1 MPLCGRHPARQC
13 VCSYALVKMRPG
25 TNRRVKID
33 TFLQRYKLSPVDLQE
48 NWPALLSQMQQAG
61 NSVFNPILYFSNQ
74 FAGPR
79 DAQIES
85 SAWDYITTRCR
96 ILERQSRFGNV
107 PPIIGRDSENE
118 VYLAFKDLQELWNL
132 CLVPGLLNVWNF
144 FQSKFQDFQDVL
156 GRICTRLGVGG
167 YEKGLYVEVL
177 EMGRIFAPFVAEVAE
192 YGFVDPQ
199 IMWSFLESFYKL
211 TAPMGLQVVDKTLEE
226 VLFATTS
233 RQRIWIETVAWTMLQ
248 NQNSYLAQCV
258 LLILT

>member
-1 MPLCGRHPARQC
+1 MPLCGYHPARQC
-13 VCSYALVKMRPG
+13 VCSYSLVKMRPG
-25 TNRRVKID
+25 ANRRVKID
-33 TFLQRYKLSPVDLQE
+33 TLLQRYKLSPIDLQE

-61 NSVFNPILYFSNQ
+61 SSVFNPILYFSNQ

-96 ILERQSRFGNV
+96 VLERQSRFGNV

-118 VYLAFKDLQELWNL
+118 LYLAFKDLQELWNL
-132 CLVPGLLNVWNF
+132 IFVQGVFTFWNF
-144 FQSKFQDFQDVL
+144 FYPKFQDFQDVL
-156 GRICTRLGVGG
+156 DRICTRLGVGG
-167 YEKGLYVEVL
+167 YQKGLYVEVL

-192 YGFVDPQ
+192 EAFGHPQ

-211 TAPMGLQVVDKTLEE
+211 TASMGLQVVDETLKE

-233 RQRIWIETVAWTMLQ
+233 SQRIWIEAEAWNRWQ
-248 NQNSYLAQCV
+248 IQNSYLAQCV
-258 LLILT
+258 ILILT

>member
-1 MPLCGRHPARQC
+1 
-13 VCSYALVKMRPG
+13 MRPG
-25 TNRRVKID
+25 ANRRVKID
-33 TFLQRYKLSPVDLQE
+33 TLLQRYKLSPIDLQE

-118 VYLAFKDLQELWNL
+118 LYLAFKDLQELWNL
-132 CLVPGLLNVWNF
+132 VFVQGVFTFWNF
-144 FQSKFQDFQDVL
+144 FYPKFQDFQDVL
-156 GRICTRLGVGG
+156 DRICTRLGVGG
-167 YEKGLYVEVL
+167 YQKGLYVEVL

-192 YGFVDPQ
+192 VGFGDAQ
-199 IMWSFLESFYKL
+199 SMWSFLESFYKL
-211 TAPMGLQVVDKTLEE
+211 TASMGLQVLDKTLEE

-233 RQRIWIETVAWTMLQ
+233 RQRIWIEAEAWNRLQ

-258 LLILT
+258 ILILT